1 MPAIEKPTLEAS
13 WLWQREKA
21 VAWLRF
27 IFALVAVAVI
37 QLNQDRIER
46 FPTLSMTVLWSFLF
60 YSFIVL
66 QLTRR
71 HSLGSAAL
79 GVVSTLLDVV
89 WIGLIVFSTGGTR
102 TPFFTYYSF
111 PVITASLR
119 WGLTGSIPVAL
130 VGVVIYVS
138 IRLTLAA
145 EAEIMPIG
153 IDTILV
159 RSFYLLLLAGIFG
172 FISEFE
178 KKQNQ
183 RLLAL
188 SKTAGQAATLQE
200 RRRIMFEL
208 HDGILQSL
216 ATVILRLEGCRERI
230 ANSQQDVTGEIR
242 SIEDLAR
249 DSMKQIRLFLS
260 GQDTQPLVAGTL
272 LEKLREEAR
281 FLHEGMG
288 LDVILE
294 SEPEE
299 INLPPETEREVYYV
313 LREALTNVTR
323 HSHASN
329 VEIHLIQQNGSLKG
343 SLADNGVGFNREKN
357 AADNRLGLMGM
368 EQRIKK
374 IGGEFFVK
382 SSPGKGTQ
390 VSFDLRIAAPSET
403 AG

>member
-46 FPTLSMTVLWSFLF
+46 FPTLSMTVLWSFLL

-102 TPFFTYYSF
+102 TPFFTYYAF

-130 VGVVIYVS
+130 VGVVLYVI

-145 EAEIMPIG
+145 EAELMPIG

-230 ANSQQDVTGEIR
+230 ANSQQDVTSEIR

-357 AADNRLGLMGM
+357 APDNRLGLMGM